1 MKFIPKDEFDKTYL
15 LFTICLIVLAILDVI
30 ASNQKGLNYENW
42 ISRIADISVYCVET
56 DALH

>member
-30 ASNQKGLNYENW
+30 ANNQKGLNYENW
-42 ISRIADISVYCVET
+42 ISRIADISVYCVEIDT
-56 DALH
+56 LH